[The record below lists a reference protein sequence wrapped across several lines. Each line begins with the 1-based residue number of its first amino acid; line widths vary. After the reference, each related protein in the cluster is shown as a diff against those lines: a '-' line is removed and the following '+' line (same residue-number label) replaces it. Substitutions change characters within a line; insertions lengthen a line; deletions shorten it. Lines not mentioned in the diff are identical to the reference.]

1 MEKVEEVKT
10 ITPQVL
16 AVRMGMSPKRLRAI
30 LRTEY
35 PKVGKGKRWQ
45 IPMTMARK
53 VEREFK
59 AEVKAK
65 EQKH

>member
-30 LRTEY
+30 LR
-35 PKVGKGKRWQ
+35 
-45 IPMTMARK
+45 I
-53 VEREFK
+53 
-59 AEVKAK
+59 
-65 EQKH
+65 